1 MMRTHYCSD
10 ISENDIGKQVTL
22 CGWVQSWRDHGG
34 VLFIDL
40 RDRTGLAQVVV
51 DPTEKQAFDAVQ
63 QARSEYVALVRGTVR
78 KRPEGYA
85 NAALKTGNVE
95 VGASEFRILN
105 TSKPLPFEVSDTS
118 AISEE
123 TRLKYRYLDLRSP
136 RMHRNIAL
144 RHLVAQT
151 VRGYFNRN
159 GFLEI
164 ETPILTRSTPEG
176 ARDYLVPSRVH
187 PGKFYALPQSP
198 QMFKQIL
205 MISGMDRYYQL
216 ARAFRDEDLRADR
229 QPEHTQID
237 VEMSFVGEEDIFR
250 TAEGM
255 MAEVFKATGQ
265 EPLQTPFPEYDFAD
279 VMLRYGSDK
288 PDIRFGLEIR
298 DCAKIFLSSGFKV
311 LAEPAKNGLA
321 VRAMRADGAAAVS
334 RTEMDKLTE
343 FAKTNGAKGLVW
355 LKFKDGKAES
365 PSAKF
370 FTDVELSALR
380 ELTGAKDGDAVFIGA
395 DKPEIVAAFMGA
407 LRKELIARL
416 KLKPSRKW
424 AFLWVKHFPLLEW
437 KPEEN
442 RYDAAHNPFTAP
454 LEEDIPLFDTDPGK
468 IRSHQF
474 DLVLNGVEL
483 ASGSVR
489 NHRREIQEKALNLMK
504 YSKEDAALRFGML
517 LDALECGA
525 PPHGGFGL
533 GLDRLSALRCGEDSI
548 REVIAFPKTSTAT
561 CLMSESPNV
570 VEDKQLKELRLKTL

>member
-1 MMRTHYCSD
+1 MMRTHYSGD
-10 ISENDIGKQVTL
+10 VSEKEIGKQVTL

-40 RDRTGLAQVVV
+40 RDKTGITQVVV
-51 DPTEKQAFDAVQ
+51 DPKQEKAFAAAQ
-63 QARSEYVALVRGTVR
+63 TARSEYVILVRGQVR
-78 KRPEGYA
+78 KRPAGYENTA
-85 NAALKTGNVE
+85 IKTGQVE
-95 VGASEFRILN
+95 VGAEEFNILN
-105 TSKPLPFEVSDTS
+105 TARQLPFEIDDSIN
-118 AISEE
+118 ISEE
-123 TRLKYRYLDLRSP
+123 TRLKYRYLDLRRP
-136 RMHRNIAL
+136 RMYKNLHT
-144 RHLVAQT
+144 RHLVAQGA
-151 VRGYFNRN
+151 RAYFNRN
-159 GFLEI
+159 DFVEI

-176 ARDYLVPSRVH
+176 ARDYLVPSRVYE
-187 PGKFYALPQSP
+187 GKFYALPQSP

-237 VEMSFVGEEDIFR
+237 VEMSFVSEQDIFR

-255 MAEVFKATGQ
+255 LGEVFKAVGETL
-265 EPLQTPFPEYDFAD
+265 PQTPFPEYEFSD
-279 VMLRYGSDK
+279 VLLRYGSDK
-288 PDIRFGLEIR
+288 PDIRYGLEIK
-298 DCAKIFLSSGFKV
+298 DCADIFKNSGFKV
-311 LAEPAKNGLA
+311 LAEAAKSGLA
-321 VRAMRADGAAAVS
+321 VRALRADGGASIS
-334 RTEMDKLTE
+334 RTEMDKITE

-355 LKFKDGKAES
+355 LKFKDGKADS

-370 FTDVELSALR
+370 LSEGEITALKQAL
-380 ELTGAKDGDAVFIGA
+380 EVKEGDAIFIGA
-395 DKPEIVAAFMGA
+395 DKPEVAAAFMGA
-407 LRKELIARL
+407 VRKELIARL
-416 KLKPSRKW
+416 NLKPSTKW

-468 IRSHQF
+468 IRSQQY

-489 NHRREIQEKALNLMK
+489 NHRREIQEKAMALMK

-525 PPHGGFGL
+525 PPHGGFGM
-533 GLDRLSALRCGEDSI
+533 GLDRLSALLCGEDSI
-548 REVIAFPKTSTAT
+548 REVIAFPKTSSAW
-561 CLMSESPNV
+561 CPLSDSPNV
-570 VEDKQLKELRLKTL
+570 VEEKQLKELHIRTI